1 MLHLVRKHAD
11 SWLIKSILWVIVF
24 AFVGTIFY
32 SWGMGGASSSRG
44 GVVATV
50 NGVKIN
56 QGEYQKTFNS
66 LIDYY
71 RNQFRNQ
78 FSQDMIEKLDLK
90 TAALDGLIQKK
101 LLLLQA
107 SENHI
112 RVTDDELIGHIKKIP
127 TFQRDN
133 KFNSRIY
140 QNYLKYQRTSPQEF
154 ESNQREALLMGKVE
168 QLIKDQVV
176 VSENEVLE
184 AFKQEEDKVKF
195 DYVVLPE
202 DYFKALGKITEEE
215 KKEFYE
221 KNKFLFEKPEQIKV
235 QYVKLD
241 NKKFSSEITPSE
253 EDIQD
258 YYKSQVALFFQEE
271 KFRASHIL
279 FSIRPPDFDENDPKE
294 EKEKKL
300 NEEREKARKEAE
312 TVLKKIRG
320 GVDFAK
326 MAKTHSDDKASGAVG
341 GDLGQFGRG
350 TMVAPFEK
358 ALDKLKP
365 GEISDPVLTP
375 FGYHIIRLD
384 EKKEARTQ
392 PLEEVR
398 DTIIQN
404 LKEIKSRQRV
414 RRIIKRI
421 SRSARA
427 DNDLARAAMEQES
440 EVKVTDFISREEHE
454 VADIGVVP
462 EFFNTA
468 FLLKDHQVSDPV
480 FTAEASYL
488 LKIKER
494 KPAYIQDIADV
505 QELLTEAIRREK
517 STTLTA
523 ENVKVFADQIKKN
536 KTLKK
541 VAKSAGL
548 EIKHTPFFSALDS
561 IPGIGAVQS
570 IKDEVFALDKEDT
583 TMAFANRKYYLIQVT
598 DKLPAG
604 EPDETQLKSIY
615 TRLRK
620 SKGDLIFNDWITALR
635 ENSQIMI
642 DRTLL

>member
-1 MLHLVRKHAD
+1 M
-11 SWLIKSILWVIVF
+11 IKSLLWIIVF

-32 SWGMGGASSSRG
+32 SWGMGGASGPRG

-50 NGVKIN
+50 GDIKIN
-56 QGEYQKTFNS
+56 QVEYQKTFNS

-90 TAALDGLIQKK
+90 TAALDGLIHRK
-101 LLLLQA
+101 LMLLQA
-107 SENHI
+107 RKNHI
-112 RVTDDELIGHIKKIP
+112 RVTDEELIGRIKKIP

-133 KFNSRIY
+133 KFNSRVY
-140 QNYLKYQRTSPQEF
+140 QNYLKYQRVSPKEF
-154 ESNQREALLMGKVE
+154 ESNQREALLLEKVE
-168 QLIKDQVV
+168 HLIKGQVI
-176 VSENEVLE
+176 VSESEVLE
-184 AFKQEEDKVKF
+184 AFKQEEGKVKF

-202 DYFKALGKITEEE
+202 DYFKAPEKITPEEE
-215 KKEFYE
+215 KEFYE

-241 NKKFSSEITPSE
+241 NKMFAPEVTPSE
-253 EDIQD
+253 EDIRD
-258 YYKSQVALFFQEE
+258 YYKSQISRFFEEE

-279 FSIRPPDFDENDPKE
+279 FSVRPDDFDENAPKE
-294 EKEKKL
+294 EKQKKVS
-300 NEEREKARKEAE
+300 EEQEKARKKAE
-312 TVLKKIRG
+312 TVLKKIREG
-320 GVDFAK
+320 ADFAE

-350 TMVAPFEK
+350 TMVAPFEN
-358 ALDKLKP
+358 ALSKLKV
-365 GEISDPVLTP
+365 GGISEPVLTP

-384 EKKEARTQ
+384 EKKEARTR

-398 DTIIQN
+398 DTIIES

-421 SRSARA
+421 SRSAST
-427 DNDLARAAMEQES
+427 DNDLARAALEQES
-440 EVKVTDFISREEHE
+440 EVKVTGFISREEHD
-454 VADIGVVP
+454 VPDIGVVP
-462 EFFNTA
+462 EFFNA
-468 FLLKDHQVSDPV
+468 VFSLKDGQVSEPV
-480 FTAEASYL
+480 FTPQASYL

-505 QELLTEAIRREK
+505 RDLLTQAILFEK
-517 STTLTA
+517 SKALTA
-523 ENVKVFADQIKKN
+523 ENVKVFAEQVKKN

-548 EIKHTPFFSALDS
+548 QIKHTPFFSAMDS
-561 IPGIGAVQS
+561 IPGIGAVQP
-570 IKDEVFALDKEDT
+570 IKDKVFALDKGET
-583 TMAFANRKYYLIQVT
+583 TMAFANKKYYLIQVA
-598 DKLPAG
+598 DKLSAG
-604 EPDETQLKSIY
+604 EPDAAQIKSIY
-615 TRLRK
+615 ARLHK
-620 SKGDLIFNDWITALR
+620 SKGEIIFNDWINSLR
-635 ENSQIMI
+635 ENSKVMI